1 MTSSG
6 RVMAPETSRTREPQ
20 PGRTKEKAPRGGGA
34 RSGREAHIR
43 RRGSAPVSPW
53 GRGSLQRRAS
63 LVPDDGNMAAVA
75 SGRKCRPAIGS
86 VAGGDGGGWIRTL
99 TPTLSRK
106 RERESRRQD
115 AASVEQ
121 RQRDQDLDHGGRNA
135 DREAVAERRA
145 ERRRRHGGGGRGR
158 QGAGGGMDL
167 SRRDGEHDLLH
178 AAPPLFLQPR
188 FGGYFANS
196 TLFRGIFEAFKY

>member
-1 MTSSG
+1 M
-6 RVMAPETSRTREPQ
+6 SRSQ
-20 PGRTKEKAPRGGGA
+20 GA
-34 RSGREAHIR
+34 RKKRPRAAAGPSLGGRLTSGDEGAR
-43 RRGSAPVSPW
+43 RCRPG

-63 LVPDDGNMAAVA
+63 LVPDDGNMAALA
-75 SGRKCRPAIGS
+75 SGRKCRSAIGS
-86 VAGGDGGGWIRTL
+86 IAGGDDRGWIRTL

-121 RQRDQDLDHGGRNA
+121 RQRDQDLDDGGRNA

-145 ERRRRHGGGGRGR
+145 QRRRRHGGGGRGR